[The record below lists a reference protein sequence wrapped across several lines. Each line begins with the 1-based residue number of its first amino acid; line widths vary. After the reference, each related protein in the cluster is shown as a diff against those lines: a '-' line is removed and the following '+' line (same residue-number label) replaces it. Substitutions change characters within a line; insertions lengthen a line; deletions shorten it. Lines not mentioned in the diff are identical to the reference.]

1 MAAKG
6 TKSKSKGDATSREAK
21 PQRIFL
27 VDGSGYIFRAYHALP
42 PLTRKSDG
50 LPTGAVSGF
59 CNMLNKLL
67 DDALADNDVD
77 HLAVIFDTARRTFRS
92 EIYPEYKAN
101 RPPPPED
108 LIPQFPLVR
117 DAMRAFNVP
126 RIEMEGY
133 EADDLIA
140 TYADKAVAAGYD
152 VVVVS
157 SDKDLMQLVGDHVSM
172 QDPMKQTVIGEA
184 QVMEKFGVGPDKVIE
199 VQALAGDS
207 SDNVPGVPGIGV
219 KTAAELINTYGD
231 LDTLLDRAEE
241 IKQPKRRQNLIEYAE
256 LARVS
261 RELVTLKRDVPVTDG
276 VEALEIHPPEPE
288 TLFGFLDDME
298 FTQLSIR
305 LKAKFGKEAGE
316 PVAVAVSTS
325 SEEGKYVA
333 VQSEAEL
340 AAWVAA
346 AEACGTVTVD
356 TETTS
361 LDVMQ
366 AALVGVSL
374 SVEPGKACYVPLA
387 HTGAAGQG
395 DLGLEDGQE
404 NGAAEAPEQIPFDR
418 AIEILKP
425 LLENPGVLKIGQN
438 IKYDMAVFAKYDIQ
452 LGPIDDTMLLSF
464 VLEGGLHGHGMDE
477 LSELHLGIKPISFK
491 EVAGTGKAQV
501 TFDKVPL
508 EKAVDYAAEDADVT
522 ARLHQIL
529 KPRLVSE
536 HLVSVY
542 ETVERPLIPVLAGM
556 ERNGIRVDPKKL
568 QKLSSEFDKRMIH
581 LVEEIH
587 GLAGR
592 EFNVGSPKQLGEVL
606 FDEMGIPGGKKGK
619 TGAYATGADVLEDL
633 AARGHELPGRVLDW
647 RQLSKLKGTYTDAL
661 QTQVN
666 PDSGRVHTSFQMAA
680 ASTGRLASTDPN
692 LQNIPVRTE
701 EGRKIRQ
708 AFIPAEGCRFL
719 SADYSQIELRLLAHI
734 ADIDTLK
741 EAFHAG
747 ADIHALTASEVFG
760 VPMEGMD
767 PTVRRSAKAI
777 NFGIIYG
784 ISPFGLGRQLGI
796 PQKEAKAYIEA
807 YFERYPG
814 IRDYMETTK
823 EFARKN
829 GYVNTL
835 FGRRVH
841 VPSLR
846 EKNPARRNFGERA
859 AINAPLQGS
868 AADIIK
874 RAMVRIPQALA
885 NKNLSARMLLQVH
898 DELLFDVPQTEI
910 DHTAPVVKDVMEGAV
925 RLSVPLTVDTGVGDN
940 WDEAH

>member
-1 MAAKG
+1 MVAEGRETEVFKG
-6 TKSKSKGDATSREAK
+6 TNGAR
-21 PQRIFL
+21 RVVL
-27 VDGSGYIFRAYHALP
+27 VDGSGYIFRAYHALRD
-42 PLTRKSDG
+42 LARKSDG
-50 LPTGAVSGF
+50 LPVGAVFGF
-59 CNMLNKLL
+59 CDMLNKLV
-67 DDALADNDVD
+67 DDAMADDEIG
-77 HLAVIFDTARRTFRS
+77 HLAVVFDTARRSFRN
-92 EIYPEYKAN
+92 EIYPEYKAH

-108 LIPQFPLVR
+108 LVPQFPLVR
-117 DAMRAFNVP
+117 DATRAFNVACV
-126 RIEMEGY
+126 EMEGF

-140 TYADKAVAAGYD
+140 TYAELAVAAGHE
-152 VVVVS
+152 VVIVS
-157 SDKDLMQLVGDHVSM
+157 SDKDLMQMVGERVSM
-172 QDPMKQTVIGEA
+172 RDPMKQTVIREE
-184 QVMEKFGVGPDKVIE
+184 QVVEKFGVGPDKVID

-219 KTAAELINTYGD
+219 KTAAELIGAYGD
-231 LDTLLDRAEE
+231 LETLLGRAGE
-241 IKQPKRRQNLIEYAE
+241 IKQPKRRQNLLENAG

-261 RELVTLKRDVPVTDG
+261 RELVTLKRDVPVEDG
-276 VEALEIHPPEPE
+276 IEALEIHPPDPD
-288 TLFGFLDDME
+288 TLFAFLDEME
-298 FTQLSIR
+298 FVSLATR
-305 LKAKFGKEAGE
+305 LRTKYRDAGGTAPSAGPAPEGAGE
-316 PVAVAVSTS
+316 
-325 SEEGKYVA
+325 YVA
-333 VQSEAEL
+333 VQDEEAL

-346 AEACGTVTVD
+346 AEAEGAVTVD

-361 LDVMQ
+361 LDVMR

-374 SVEPGKACYVPLA
+374 SVEPGKACYVPLG

-395 DLGLEDGQE
+395 DLGLDVEPQDDG
-404 NGAAEAPEQIPFDR
+404 APVQIPFDR
-418 AIEILKP
+418 AVGILKP

-438 IKYDMAVFAKYDIQ
+438 IKYDMAVFAKYGIG
-452 LGPIDDTMLLSF
+452 LGPVDDTMVLSF

-477 LSELHLGIKPISFK
+477 LSERHLGIRPISYK
-491 EVAGTGKAQV
+491 DVAGTGKARI

-508 EKAVDYAAEDADVT
+508 DKAVEYAAEDADVT
-522 ARLHQIL
+522 ARLHRIL

-536 HLVSVY
+536 RLVGVY
-542 ETVERPLIPVLAGM
+542 ETIERPLVPVLVGM
-556 ERNGIRVDPKKL
+556 ERAGIRVDPEKL
-568 QKLSSEFDKRMIH
+568 KILGDDFDMRMSR

-592 EFNVGSPKQLGEVL
+592 EFNVGSPRQLGEVL
-606 FDEMGIPGGKKGK
+606 FDEMGLPGGRKGK

-633 AARGHELPGRVLDW
+633 AALGQEIPRLVLDW

-661 QTQVN
+661 QAQIDAET
-666 PDSGRVHTSFQMAA
+666 GRVHTSFQMAT

-708 AFIPAEGCRFL
+708 AFVPADGCKFL

-734 ADIDTLK
+734 ADIGTLK
-741 EAFHAG
+741 DAFRAG

-767 PTVRRSAKAI
+767 PTVRRDAKAI

-784 ISPFGLGRQLGI
+784 ISPFGLARQLAI

-807 YFERYPG
+807 YLERYPG
-814 IRDYMETTK
+814 IRDYMETTR
-823 EFARKN
+823 EFARRN
-829 GYVNTL
+829 GYVTTL

-846 EKNPARRNFGERA
+846 EKNPARRSFGERA

-874 RAMVRIPQALA
+874 RAMARIPKALERE
-885 NKNLSARMLLQVH
+885 KLSARMLLQVH
-898 DELLFDVPQTEI
+898 DELLFDVPEAEI
-910 DHTAPVVKDVMEGAV
+910 DRTASVVKDVMEGAA

>member
-6 TKSKSKGDATSREAK
+6 SSEAQDSKASK
-21 PQRIFL
+21 RIFL
-27 VDGSGYIFRAYHALP
+27 VDGSGFIFRAYHALP

-50 LPTGAVSGF
+50 TPVGAVSGF

-67 DDALADNDVD
+67 DDALADKDVS

-92 EIYPEYKAN
+92 EIYPEYKAH

-108 LIPQFPLVR
+108 LIPQFSLVR
-117 DAMRAFNVP
+117 DATRAFNVP
-126 RIEMEGY
+126 CIEMEGF

-140 TYADKAVAAGYD
+140 TYADQAVAAGYE
-152 VVVVS
+152 VVIIS
-157 SDKDLMQLVGDHVSM
+157 SDKDLMQMVGDQVSM
-172 QDPMKQTVIGEA
+172 QDPMKQTVIRED
-184 QVMEKFGVGPDKVIE
+184 QVKEKFGVGPDKVID

-231 LDTLLDRAEE
+231 LDTLLDRADE
-241 IKQPKRRQNLIEYAE
+241 IKQPKRRQNLMEFAD

-261 RELVTLKRDVPVTDG
+261 RDLVTLRRDVPVTEG
-276 VEALEIHPPEPE
+276 IQALEIHPPEPDA
-288 TLFGFLDDME
+288 LFPFLDEMG
-298 FTQLSIR
+298 FAQLSAR
-305 LKAKFGKEAGE
+305 LRAKFGKEVGE
-316 PVAVAVSTS
+316 IAAPAAADVGGDG
-325 SEEGKYVA
+325 EYVA
-333 VQSEAEL
+333 VQSEDAL

-346 AEACGTVTVD
+346 AEAKGTVTVD

-374 SVEPGKACYVPLA
+374 SVESGKACYLPLG
-387 HTGAAGQG
+387 HTGASGQG
-395 DLGLEDGQE
+395 DLSLEEDQGS
-404 NGAAEAPEQIPFDR
+404 AEAPEQVPFDR

-438 IKYDMAVFAKYDIQ
+438 IKYDMAIFAKYGIEV
-452 LGPIDDTMLLSF
+452 GPIDDTMLLSF

-477 LSELHLGIKPISFK
+477 LSELHLGIKPISYK
-491 EVAGTGKAQV
+491 EVAGTGKAQI

-508 EKAVDYAAEDADVT
+508 EKAIDYAAEDADVT
-522 ARLHQIL
+522 ARLHKIL
-529 KPRLVSE
+529 KPRLVGE

-542 ETVERPLIPVLAGM
+542 ETIERPLVPVLANM
-556 ERNGIRVDPKKL
+556 ERNGIRVDPKMLK
-568 QKLSSEFDKRMIH
+568 KLSNDFEKRMAQ

-587 GLAGR
+587 ELAGH

-633 AARGHELPGRVLDW
+633 AAQGHEMPSRVLDW

-661 QTQVN
+661 QTQIN
-666 PDSGRVHTSFQMAA
+666 AESGRVHTSYQMAG

-708 AFIPAEGCRFL
+708 AFVPTEGCRFL

-741 EAFHAG
+741 DAFLAG

-767 PTVRRSAKAI
+767 PTVRRNAKAI

-784 ISPFGLGRQLGI
+784 ISPFGLGRQLAI
-796 PQKEAKAYIEA
+796 PQREAKAYIDA

-823 EFARKN
+823 EFARQN
-829 GYVNTL
+829 GFVTTL

-874 RAMVRIPQALA
+874 RAMIRIPAALDS
-885 NKNLSARMLLQVH
+885 NQLSARMLLQVH
-898 DELLFDVPQTEI
+898 DELLFDVPEAEI
-910 DHTAPVVKDVMEGAV
+910 DQTAAVVKDVMEDAAH
-925 RLSVPLTVDTGVGDN
+925 LSVPLTVDTGIGDN

>member
-1 MAAKG
+1 MAAQG
-6 TKSKSKGDATSREAK
+6 SAEPQESKMSKK
-21 PQRIFL
+21 RIFL

-50 LPTGAVSGF
+50 TPVGAVSGF

-67 DDALADNDVD
+67 DDALSDKDVG

-92 EIYPEYKAN
+92 EIYPEYKAH

-117 DAMRAFNVP
+117 DAVRAFNVP
-126 RIEMEGY
+126 CLEMEGF

-140 TYADKAVAAGYD
+140 TYAVQAVAAGFE
-152 VVVVS
+152 VVIVS
-157 SDKDLMQLVGDHVSM
+157 SDKDLMQMVGDHVSM
-172 QDPMKQTVIGEA
+172 QDPMKQTVIRED
-184 QVMEKFGVGPDKVIE
+184 QVKEKFGVGPDKVID

-241 IKQPKRRQNLIEYAE
+241 IKQPKRRQNLLEFAD

-261 RELVTLKRDVPVTDG
+261 RDLVTLKRDVPVKEG
-276 VEALEIHPPEPE
+276 IEALELHPPEPD
-288 TLFGFLDDME
+288 TLFPFLDEMG
-298 FTQLSIR
+298 FAQLSAR
-305 LKAKFGKEAGE
+305 LRAKFGKVTGE
-316 PVAVAVSTS
+316 IAAPTAADMGGDG
-325 SEEGKYVA
+325 EYVA
-333 VQSEAEL
+333 VQSEDAL
-340 AAWVAA
+340 VAWVAA
-346 AEACGTVTVD
+346 AEAKGVVTVD

-374 SVEPGKACYVPLA
+374 SVEAGKACYVPLG
-387 HTGAAGQG
+387 HTGASGQG
-395 DLGLEDGQE
+395 DLGLEDDQGS
-404 NGAAEAPEQIPFDR
+404 AEAPEQVPFDR
-418 AIEILKP
+418 AIKILKP

-438 IKYDMAVFAKYDIQ
+438 IKYDMAIFSKYGIG

-477 LSELHLGIKPISFK
+477 LSELHLGIKPISYK

-508 EKAVDYAAEDADVT
+508 EKAIDYAAEDADVT
-522 ARLHQIL
+522 ARLHKIL
-529 KPRLVSE
+529 KPRLVGE

-542 ETVERPLIPVLAGM
+542 ETIERPLVPVLASM
-556 ERNGIRVDPKKL
+556 ERNGIRVDPKMLKR
-568 QKLSSEFDKRMIH
+568 LSSDFEKRMAQ

-587 GLAGR
+587 ELAGH

-606 FDEMGIPGGKKGK
+606 FDEMGISGGKKGK

-633 AARGHELPGRVLDW
+633 AAQGHEMPSRVLDW

-661 QTQVN
+661 QSQISAE
-666 PDSGRVHTSFQMAA
+666 SGRVHTSYQMAG

-708 AFIPAEGCRFL
+708 AFVPAEGCRFL

-741 EAFHAG
+741 DAFLAG

-784 ISPFGLGRQLGI
+784 ISPFGLGRQLAI
-796 PQKEAKAYIEA
+796 PQREAKAYIDA

-814 IRDYMETTK
+814 IRDYMETTR
-823 EFARKN
+823 EFARQN
-829 GYVNTL
+829 GFVTTL

-874 RAMVRIPQALA
+874 RAMIRIPAALEA
-885 NKNLSARMLLQVH
+885 KQLSARMLLQVH
-898 DELLFDVPQTEI
+898 DELLFDVPEAEI
-910 DHTAPVVKDVMEGAV
+910 DQTAAVVKDVMEGSAH
-925 RLSVPLTVDTGVGDN
+925 LSVPLTVDTGIGDN

>member
-1 MAAKG
+1 VI
-6 TKSKSKGDATSREAK
+6 RE
-21 PQRIFL
+21 
-27 VDGSGYIFRAYHALP
+27 D
-42 PLTRKSDG
+42 
-50 LPTGAVSGF
+50 
-59 CNMLNKLL
+59 
-67 DDALADNDVD
+67 
-77 HLAVIFDTARRTFRS
+77 
-92 EIYPEYKAN
+92 
-101 RPPPPED
+101 
-108 LIPQFPLVR
+108 
-117 DAMRAFNVP
+117 
-126 RIEMEGY
+126 
-133 EADDLIA
+133 
-140 TYADKAVAAGYD
+140 
-152 VVVVS
+152 
-157 SDKDLMQLVGDHVSM
+157 
-172 QDPMKQTVIGEA
+172 
-184 QVMEKFGVGPDKVIE
+184 QVKEKFGVGPDKVID

-231 LDTLLDRAEE
+231 LDTVLDRAEE
-241 IKQPKRRQNLIEYAE
+241 IKQPKRRQNLLEYAD

-261 RELVTLKRDVPVTDG
+261 RDLVTLMRDVPVKQG
-276 VEALEIHPPEPE
+276 IEALEIHPPEPDV
-288 TLFGFLDDME
+288 LFPFLDEMG
-298 FTQLSIR
+298 FTQLSVR
-305 LKAKFGKEAGE
+305 LRAKFGKEAGE
-316 PVAVAVSTS
+316 IAAPVAADMGGDG
-325 SEEGKYVA
+325 EYVV
-333 VQSEAEL
+333 VQSEDAL

-346 AEACGTVTVD
+346 AEAKGTVTVD

-361 LDVMQ
+361 LDVIQ

-374 SVEPGKACYVPLA
+374 SVEQGKACYVPLG
-387 HTGAAGQG
+387 HTGASGQG
-395 DLGLEDGQE
+395 DLGLEDDRGST
-404 NGAAEAPEQIPFDR
+404 EAPEQVPFDR

-438 IKYDMAVFAKYDIQ
+438 IKYDMAIFAKYGIE
-452 LGPIDDTMLLSF
+452 LGPLDDTMLLSF

-477 LSELHLGIKPISFK
+477 LSELYLGIKPISFK
-491 EVAGTGKAQV
+491 EVAGTGKAQI

-522 ARLHQIL
+522 ARLHKIL
-529 KPRLVSE
+529 KPRLVRE

-542 ETVERPLIPVLAGM
+542 ETIERPLVPVLASM
-556 ERNGIRVDPKKL
+556 ERNGIRVDPKMLK
-568 QKLSSEFDKRMIH
+568 KLSNDFEKRMAQ

-587 GLAGR
+587 KLVGH

-633 AARGHELPGRVLDW
+633 AAQGHEMPSRVLDW
-647 RQLSKLKGTYTDAL
+647 RQLAKLKGTYTDAL
-661 QTQVN
+661 QTQIN
-666 PDSGRVHTSFQMAA
+666 AESGRVHTSYQMAG

-708 AFIPAEGCRFL
+708 AFVPAEGCRFL
-719 SADYSQIELRLLAHI
+719 SADYSQIELRLLAHM
-734 ADIDTLK
+734 ADIGTLK
-741 EAFHAG
+741 DAFLAG

-784 ISPFGLGRQLGI
+784 ISPFGLGRQLAI
-796 PQKEAKAYIEA
+796 PQREAKAYIDA

-823 EFARKN
+823 EFARQN
-829 GYVNTL
+829 GFVTTL

-874 RAMVRIPQALA
+874 RAMIRIPAALDA
-885 NKNLSARMLLQVH
+885 KQLSARMLLQVH
-898 DELLFDVPQTEI
+898 DELLFDVPAAEI
-910 DHTAPVVKDVMEGAV
+910 DQTGAVVKDVMEDAAY
-925 RLSVPLTVDTGVGDN
+925 LSVPLTVETGIGDN

>member
-1 MAAKG
+1 MVAEGRETEVFKG
-6 TKSKSKGDATSREAK
+6 TNGAR
-21 PQRIFL
+21 RVVL

-42 PLTRKSDG
+42 ALARKSDG
-50 LPTGAVSGF
+50 LPVGAVSGF
-59 CNMLNKLL
+59 CNMLNKLV
-67 DDALADNDVD
+67 DDAMADDD
-77 HLAVIFDTARRTFRS
+77 IGHLAVVFDTSRRSFRN
-92 EIYPEYKAN
+92 EIYPEYKAH

-108 LIPQFPLVR
+108 LVPQFPLVR
-117 DAMRAFNVP
+117 DATRAFNVACV
-126 RIEMEGY
+126 EMEGF

-140 TYADKAVAAGYD
+140 TYAELAVAAGHE
-152 VVVVS
+152 VVIVS
-157 SDKDLMQLVGDHVSM
+157 SDKDLMQMVGERVSM
-172 QDPMKQTVIGEA
+172 RDPMKQTVIREE
-184 QVMEKFGVGPDKVIE
+184 QVVEKFGVGPDKVID

-219 KTAAELINTYGD
+219 KTAAELIGAYGD
-231 LDTLLDRAEE
+231 LETLLGRAGE
-241 IKQPKRRQNLIEYAE
+241 IKQPKRRQNLLENAG

-261 RELVTLKRDVPVTDG
+261 RELVTLKRDVPVEDG
-276 VEALEIHPPEPE
+276 IEALEIHPPDPD
-288 TLFGFLDDME
+288 TLFAFLDEME
-298 FTQLSIR
+298 FVSLATR
-305 LKAKFGKEAGE
+305 LRTKYRDAGGTAPSAGPAPEGAGE
-316 PVAVAVSTS
+316 
-325 SEEGKYVA
+325 YVA
-333 VQSEAEL
+333 VQDEEAL

-346 AEACGTVTVD
+346 AEAEGAVTVD

-361 LDVMQ
+361 LDVMR

-374 SVEPGKACYVPLA
+374 SVEPGKACYVPLG

-395 DLGLEDGQE
+395 DLGLDAEPQDDG
-404 NGAAEAPEQIPFDR
+404 APVQIPFDR
-418 AIEILKP
+418 AVGILKP

-438 IKYDMAVFAKYDIQ
+438 IKYDMAVFAKYGIE
-452 LGPIDDTMLLSF
+452 LGPVDDTMVLSF

-477 LSELHLGIKPISFK
+477 LSERHLGIRPISYK
-491 EVAGTGKAQV
+491 DVAGTGKARI

-508 EKAVDYAAEDADVT
+508 DKAVEYAAEDADVT
-522 ARLHQIL
+522 ARLHRIL

-536 HLVSVY
+536 RLVGVY
-542 ETVERPLIPVLAGM
+542 ETIERPLVPVLVGM
-556 ERNGIRVDPKKL
+556 ERAGIRVDPEKL
-568 QKLSSEFDKRMIH
+568 KVLGDDFDMRMSR

-592 EFNVGSPKQLGEVL
+592 EFNVGSPRQLGEVL
-606 FDEMGIPGGKKGK
+606 FDEMGLPGGRKGK

-633 AARGHELPGRVLDW
+633 AALGQEIPRLVLDW

-661 QTQVN
+661 QAQIDAET
-666 PDSGRVHTSFQMAA
+666 GRVHTSFQMAT

-708 AFIPAEGCRFL
+708 AFVPADGCKFL

-734 ADIDTLK
+734 ADIGTLK
-741 EAFHAG
+741 DAFRAG

-760 VPMEGMD
+760 VPMGGMD
-767 PTVRRSAKAI
+767 PTVRRDAKAI

-784 ISPFGLGRQLGI
+784 ISPFGLARQLAI
-796 PQKEAKAYIEA
+796 PQKEAKAYIKA
-807 YFERYPG
+807 YLERYPG
-814 IRDYMETTK
+814 IRDYMETTR
-823 EFARKN
+823 EFARRN
-829 GYVNTL
+829 GYVTTL

-846 EKNPARRNFGERA
+846 EKNPARRSFGERA

-874 RAMVRIPQALA
+874 RAMARIPKALERE
-885 NKNLSARMLLQVH
+885 KLSARMLLQVH
-898 DELLFDVPQTEI
+898 DELLFDVPEAEI
-910 DHTAPVVKDVMEGAV
+910 DRTASVVKEVMESAA

>member
-1 MAAKG
+1 MVAEGRETEVFKG
-6 TKSKSKGDATSREAK
+6 TNGAR
-21 PQRIFL
+21 RVVL

-42 PLTRKSDG
+42 ALARKSDG
-50 LPTGAVSGF
+50 LPVGAVSGF
-59 CNMLNKLL
+59 CNMLNKLV
-67 DDALADNDVD
+67 DDAMADDD
-77 HLAVIFDTARRTFRS
+77 IGHLAVVFDTARRSFRN
-92 EIYPEYKAN
+92 EIYPEYKAH

-108 LIPQFPLVR
+108 LVPQFPLVR
-117 DAMRAFNVP
+117 DATRAFNVACV
-126 RIEMEGY
+126 EMEGF

-140 TYADKAVAAGYD
+140 TYAELAVAAGHE
-152 VVVVS
+152 VVIVS
-157 SDKDLMQLVGDHVSM
+157 SDKDLMQMVGERVSM
-172 QDPMKQTVIGEA
+172 RDPMKQTVIREE
-184 QVMEKFGVGPDKVIE
+184 QVVEKFGVGPDKVID

-219 KTAAELINTYGD
+219 KTAAELIGAYGD
-231 LDTLLDRAEE
+231 LETLLGRAGE
-241 IKQPKRRQNLIEYAE
+241 IKQPKRRQNLLENAG

-261 RELVTLKRDVPVTDG
+261 RELVTLKRDVPVEDG
-276 VEALEIHPPEPE
+276 IEALEIHPPDPD
-288 TLFGFLDDME
+288 TLFAFLDEME
-298 FTQLSIR
+298 FVSLATR
-305 LKAKFGKEAGE
+305 LRTKYRDAGGTAPSAGPAPEGAGE
-316 PVAVAVSTS
+316 
-325 SEEGKYVA
+325 YVA
-333 VQSEAEL
+333 VQDEEAL

-346 AEACGTVTVD
+346 AEAEGAVTVD

-361 LDVMQ
+361 LDVMR

-374 SVEPGKACYVPLA
+374 SVEPGKACYVPLG

-395 DLGLEDGQE
+395 DLGLDAEPQDDG
-404 NGAAEAPEQIPFDR
+404 APVQIPFDR
-418 AIEILKP
+418 AVGILKP

-438 IKYDMAVFAKYDIQ
+438 IKYDMAVFAKYGIE
-452 LGPIDDTMLLSF
+452 LGPVDDTMVLSF

-477 LSELHLGIKPISFK
+477 LSERHLGIKPISYK
-491 EVAGTGKAQV
+491 DVAGTGKARI

-508 EKAVDYAAEDADVT
+508 DKAVEYAAEDADVT
-522 ARLHQIL
+522 ARLHRIL

-536 HLVSVY
+536 RLVGVY
-542 ETVERPLIPVLAGM
+542 ETIERPLVPVLVGM
-556 ERNGIRVDPKKL
+556 ERAGIRVDPEKL
-568 QKLSSEFDKRMIH
+568 KILGDDFDMRMSR

-592 EFNVGSPKQLGEVL
+592 EFNVGSPRQLGEVL
-606 FDEMGIPGGKKGK
+606 FDEMGLPGGRKGK

-633 AARGHELPGRVLDW
+633 AALGQEIPRLVLDW

-661 QTQVN
+661 QAQIDAET
-666 PDSGRVHTSFQMAA
+666 GRVHTSFQMAT

-708 AFIPAEGCRFL
+708 AFVPADGCKFL

-734 ADIDTLK
+734 ADIGTLK
-741 EAFHAG
+741 DAFRAG
-747 ADIHALTASEVFG
+747 ADIHGLTASEVFG

-767 PTVRRSAKAI
+767 PTVRRDAKAI

-784 ISPFGLGRQLGI
+784 ISPFGLARQLAI

-807 YFERYPG
+807 YLERYPG
-814 IRDYMETTK
+814 IRDYMETTR
-823 EFARKN
+823 EFARRN
-829 GYVNTL
+829 GYVTTL

-846 EKNPARRNFGERA
+846 EKNPARRSFGERA

-874 RAMVRIPQALA
+874 RAMARIPKALERE
-885 NKNLSARMLLQVH
+885 KLSARMLLQVH
-898 DELLFDVPQTEI
+898 DELLFDVPEAEI
-910 DHTAPVVKDVMEGAV
+910 DRTASVVKEVMESAA

>member
-1 MAAKG
+1 MVAEGRETEVFKG
-6 TKSKSKGDATSREAK
+6 TNGAR
-21 PQRIFL
+21 RVVL
-27 VDGSGYIFRAYHALP
+27 VDGSGYIFRAYHALRD
-42 PLTRKSDG
+42 LARKSDG
-50 LPTGAVSGF
+50 LPVGAVFGF
-59 CNMLNKLL
+59 CDMLNKLV
-67 DDALADNDVD
+67 DDAMADDD
-77 HLAVIFDTARRTFRS
+77 IGHLAVVFDTARRSFRN
-92 EIYPEYKAN
+92 EIYPEYKAH

-108 LIPQFPLVR
+108 LVPQFPLVR
-117 DAMRAFNVP
+117 DATRAFNVACV
-126 RIEMEGY
+126 EMEGF

-140 TYADKAVAAGYD
+140 TYADLAVAAGHE
-152 VVVVS
+152 VVIVS
-157 SDKDLMQLVGDHVSM
+157 SDKDLMQMVGERVSM
-172 QDPMKQTVIGEA
+172 RDPMKQTVIREE
-184 QVMEKFGVGPDKVIE
+184 QVVEKFGVGPDKVID

-219 KTAAELINTYGD
+219 KTAAELIGAYGD
-231 LDTLLDRAEE
+231 LETLLGRAGE
-241 IKQPKRRQNLIEYAE
+241 IKQPKRRQNLLENAG

-261 RELVTLKRDVPVTDG
+261 RELVTLKRDVPVEDG
-276 VEALEIHPPEPE
+276 IEALEIHPPDPD
-288 TLFGFLDDME
+288 TLFAFLDEME
-298 FTQLSIR
+298 FVSLATR
-305 LKAKFGKEAGE
+305 LRTKYRDAGGTA
-316 PVAVAVSTS
+316 PSAGPAP
-325 SEEGKYVA
+325 EGVGEYVA
-333 VQSEAEL
+333 VQDEEAL
-340 AAWVAA
+340 AAWVAD
-346 AEACGTVTVD
+346 AEAEGAVAVD

-361 LDVMQ
+361 LDVMR

-374 SVEPGKACYVPLA
+374 SVEPGKACYVPLG

-395 DLGLEDGQE
+395 DLGLD
-404 NGAAEAPEQIPFDR
+404 AEPQDDVAPVQIPFDR
-418 AIEILKP
+418 AVGILKP

-438 IKYDMAVFAKYDIQ
+438 IKYDMAVFAKYGIE
-452 LGPIDDTMLLSF
+452 LGPVDDTMVLSF

-477 LSELHLGIKPISFK
+477 LSERHLGIKPISYK
-491 EVAGTGKAQV
+491 DVAGTGKARI

-508 EKAVDYAAEDADVT
+508 DKAVEYAAEDADVT
-522 ARLHQIL
+522 ARLHRIL

-536 HLVSVY
+536 RLVGVY
-542 ETVERPLIPVLAGM
+542 ETIERPLVPVLVGM
-556 ERNGIRVDPKKL
+556 ERAGIRVDPEKL
-568 QKLSSEFDKRMIH
+568 KILGDDFDMRMSR

-592 EFNVGSPKQLGEVL
+592 EFNVGSPRQLGEVL
-606 FDEMGIPGGKKGK
+606 FDEMGLPGGRKGK

-633 AARGHELPGRVLDW
+633 AALGQEIPRLVLDW

-661 QTQVN
+661 QAQIDAET
-666 PDSGRVHTSFQMAA
+666 GRVHTSFQMAT

-708 AFIPAEGCRFL
+708 AFVPADGCKFI

-734 ADIDTLK
+734 ADIGTLK
-741 EAFHAG
+741 DAFRAG

-767 PTVRRSAKAI
+767 PTVRRDAKAI

-784 ISPFGLGRQLGI
+784 ISPFGLARQLAI

-807 YFERYPG
+807 YLERYPG
-814 IRDYMETTK
+814 IRDYMETTR
-823 EFARKN
+823 EFARGN
-829 GYVNTL
+829 GYVTTL

-846 EKNPARRNFGERA
+846 EKNPARRSFGERA

-874 RAMVRIPQALA
+874 RAMARIPKALERE
-885 NKNLSARMLLQVH
+885 KLSARMLLQVH
-898 DELLFDVPQTEI
+898 DELLFDVPEAEI
-910 DHTAPVVKDVMEGAV
+910 DRTASVVKDVMEGAAH
-925 RLSVPLTVDTGVGDN
+925 LSVPLTVDTGVGDN

>member
-1 MAAKG
+1 MVAEGRKTEVFKG
-6 TKSKSKGDATSREAK
+6 TNGAR
-21 PQRIFL
+21 RVVL

-42 PLTRKSDG
+42 ALARKSDG
-50 LPTGAVSGF
+50 LPVGAVSGF
-59 CNMLNKLL
+59 CNMLNKLV
-67 DDALADNDVD
+67 DDALADDD
-77 HLAVIFDTARRTFRS
+77 IGHLAVVFDTARRSFRN
-92 EIYPEYKAN
+92 EIYPEYKAH
-101 RPPPPED
+101 RPPAPED
-108 LIPQFPLVR
+108 LVPQFPLVR
-117 DAMRAFNVP
+117 DATRAFNVACV
-126 RIEMEGY
+126 EMEGF

-140 TYADKAVAAGYD
+140 TYADLAVAAGHE
-152 VVVVS
+152 VVIVS
-157 SDKDLMQLVGDHVSM
+157 SDKDLMQMVGERVSM
-172 QDPMKQTVIGEA
+172 RDPMKQTVIREE
-184 QVMEKFGVGPDKVIE
+184 QVVEKFGVGPDKVID

-219 KTAAELINTYGD
+219 KTAAELIGAYGD
-231 LDTLLDRAEE
+231 LETLLGRAGE
-241 IKQPKRRQNLIEYAE
+241 IKQPKRRQNLLENIG

-261 RELVTLKRDVPVTDG
+261 RELVTLKRDVPVEG
-276 VEALEIHPPEPE
+276 GIEALEIHPPDPD
-288 TLFGFLDDME
+288 TLFAFLDEME
-298 FTQLSIR
+298 FVSLATR
-305 LKAKFGKEAGE
+305 LRTKYRDAGGTA
-316 PVAVAVSTS
+316 PSAGPAP
-325 SEEGKYVA
+325 EGGGEYVA
-333 VQSEAEL
+333 VQDEEAL

-346 AEACGTVTVD
+346 AEAEGAVAVD

-361 LDVMQ
+361 LDVMR

-374 SVEPGKACYVPLA
+374 SVEPGKACYVPLG

-395 DLGLEDGQE
+395 DLGLDAEPRDE
-404 NGAAEAPEQIPFDR
+404 EAPVQIPFDR
-418 AIEILKP
+418 AVGILKP

-438 IKYDMAVFAKYDIQ
+438 VKYDMAVFAKYGIE
-452 LGPIDDTMLLSF
+452 LGPVDDTMVLSF

-477 LSELHLGIKPISFK
+477 LSERHLGIKPISYK
-491 EVAGTGKAQV
+491 DVAGTGKARV

-508 EKAVDYAAEDADVT
+508 DKAVEYAAEDADVT
-522 ARLHQIL
+522 ARLHRIL

-536 HLVSVY
+536 RLVGVY
-542 ETVERPLIPVLAGM
+542 ETIERPLVPVLVGM
-556 ERNGIRVDPKKL
+556 ERAGIRVDPEKL
-568 QKLSSEFDKRMIH
+568 RILGDDFDMRMSR

-592 EFNVGSPKQLGEVL
+592 EFNVGSPRQLGEVL
-606 FDEMGIPGGKKGK
+606 FDEMGLPGGRKGK

-633 AARGHELPGRVLDW
+633 AALGQEIPRLVLDW
-647 RQLSKLKGTYTDAL
+647 RRLSKLKGTYTDAL
-661 QTQVN
+661 QAQIDAET
-666 PDSGRVHTSFQMAA
+666 GRVHTSFQMAT

-708 AFIPAEGCRFL
+708 AFVPADGCKFL

-734 ADIDTLK
+734 ADIGTLK
-741 EAFHAG
+741 DAFRAG

-760 VPMEGMD
+760 APMEGMD
-767 PTVRRSAKAI
+767 PTVRRDAKAI

-784 ISPFGLGRQLGI
+784 ISPFGLARQLAI

-807 YFERYPG
+807 YLERYPG
-814 IRDYMETTK
+814 IRDYMETTR
-823 EFARKN
+823 EFARRT
-829 GYVNTL
+829 GYVTTL

-874 RAMVRIPQALA
+874 RAMARIPKALERE
-885 NKNLSARMLLQVH
+885 KLSARMLLQVH
-898 DELLFDVPQTEI
+898 DELLFDVPEADI
-910 DHTAPVVKDVMEGAV
+910 DRTASVVKDVMEGAA

>member
-1 MAAKG
+1 MVAEGRETEVFKG
-6 TKSKSKGDATSREAK
+6 TNGAR
-21 PQRIFL
+21 RVVL

-42 PLTRKSDG
+42 ALARKSDG
-50 LPTGAVSGF
+50 LPVGAVSGF
-59 CNMLNKLL
+59 CNMLNKLV
-67 DDALADNDVD
+67 DDAMADDD
-77 HLAVIFDTARRTFRS
+77 IGHLAVVFDTARRSFRN
-92 EIYPEYKAN
+92 EIYPEYKAH

-108 LIPQFPLVR
+108 LVPQFPLVR
-117 DAMRAFNVP
+117 DATRAFNVACV
-126 RIEMEGY
+126 EMEGF

-140 TYADKAVAAGYD
+140 TYADLAVAAGHE
-152 VVVVS
+152 VVIVS
-157 SDKDLMQLVGDHVSM
+157 SDKDLMQMVGERVSM
-172 QDPMKQTVIGEA
+172 RDPMKQTVIREE
-184 QVMEKFGVGPDKVIE
+184 QVVEKFGVGPDKVID

-219 KTAAELINTYGD
+219 KTAAELIGAYGD
-231 LDTLLDRAEE
+231 LETLLGRAGE
-241 IKQPKRRQNLIEYAE
+241 IKQPKRRQNLLENAG

-261 RELVTLKRDVPVTDG
+261 RELVTLKRDVPVEDG
-276 VEALEIHPPEPE
+276 IEALEIHPPDPD
-288 TLFGFLDDME
+288 TLFAFLDEME
-298 FTQLSIR
+298 FVSLATR
-305 LKAKFGKEAGE
+305 LRTKYRDAGGTA
-316 PVAVAVSTS
+316 PSAGPAP
-325 SEEGKYVA
+325 EGVGEYVA
-333 VQSEAEL
+333 VQDEEAL

-346 AEACGTVTVD
+346 AEAEGAVAVD

-361 LDVMQ
+361 LDVMR

-374 SVEPGKACYVPLA
+374 SVEPGKACYVPLG

-395 DLGLEDGQE
+395 DLGLDAEPQDDG
-404 NGAAEAPEQIPFDR
+404 APVQIPFDR
-418 AIEILKP
+418 AVGILKP

-438 IKYDMAVFAKYDIQ
+438 IKYDMAVFAKYGIG
-452 LGPIDDTMLLSF
+452 LGPVDDTMVLSF

-477 LSELHLGIKPISFK
+477 LSERHLGIKPISYK
-491 EVAGTGKAQV
+491 DVAGTGKARI

-508 EKAVDYAAEDADVT
+508 DKAVEYAAEDADVT
-522 ARLHQIL
+522 ARLHRIL

-536 HLVSVY
+536 RLVGVY
-542 ETVERPLIPVLAGM
+542 ETIERPLVPVLVGM
-556 ERNGIRVDPKKL
+556 ERAGIRVDPEKL
-568 QKLSSEFDKRMIH
+568 KILGDDFDMRMSR

-592 EFNVGSPKQLGEVL
+592 EFNVGSPRQLGEVL
-606 FDEMGIPGGKKGK
+606 FDEMGLPGGRKGK

-633 AARGHELPGRVLDW
+633 AALGQEIPRLVLDW

-661 QTQVN
+661 QAQIDAET
-666 PDSGRVHTSFQMAA
+666 GRVHTSFQMAT

-708 AFIPAEGCRFL
+708 AFVPADGCKFL

-734 ADIDTLK
+734 ADIGTLK
-741 EAFHAG
+741 DAFRAG

-767 PTVRRSAKAI
+767 PTVRRDAKAI

-784 ISPFGLGRQLGI
+784 ISPFGLARQLAI

-807 YFERYPG
+807 YLERYPG
-814 IRDYMETTK
+814 IRDYMETTRD
-823 EFARKN
+823 FARRN
-829 GYVNTL
+829 GYVTTL

-846 EKNPARRNFGERA
+846 EKNPARRGFGERA

-874 RAMVRIPQALA
+874 RAMARIPKALERE
-885 NKNLSARMLLQVH
+885 KLSARMLLQVH
-898 DELLFDVPQTEI
+898 DELLFDVPEAEI
-910 DHTAPVVKDVMEGAV
+910 DRTASVVKEVMEGAAH
-925 RLSVPLTVDTGVGDN
+925 LSVPLTVDTGVGDN